1 MTYMKKIHLMEH
13 NKRNLISEWRK
24 FRKHLVGNAKV
35 NPERNLNE
43 SHKIQKETCRD
54 YNRPSKSEMI

>member
-1 MTYMKKIHLMEH
+1 MEH

-24 FRKHLVGNAKV
+24 IRKHLVGNAKV

-43 SHKIQKETCRD
+43 IYKIQKETCRD
-54 YNRPSKSEMI
+54 YNRPPTSEMIR

>member
-1 MTYMKKIHLMEH
+1 MEH

-43 SHKIQKETCRD
+43 SDKIQKETCRD
-54 YNRPSKSEMI
+54 YNRPSKSAMI